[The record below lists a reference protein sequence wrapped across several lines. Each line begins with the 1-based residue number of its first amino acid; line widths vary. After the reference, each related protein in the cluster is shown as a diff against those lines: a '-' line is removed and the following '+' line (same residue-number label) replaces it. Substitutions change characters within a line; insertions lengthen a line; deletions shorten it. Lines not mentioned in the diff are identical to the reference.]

1 MGCNELGRE
10 SVQLRAHSKRD
21 GAESDMAELFRLFT
35 QIALSRKGPQDL
47 PASPLLLAL
56 TVVGYF
62 LVNYVVNLLMPTVD
76 VWRLHL
82 LVDVAF
88 TLAWYAILLRAFGK
102 SERFLQTATAIFGYQ
117 IVIAPLWITAAYFL
131 RRYSDDTVMQLPA
144 AVIGLL
150 LLFWVVRAGGYILKA
165 ALELPLIAC
174 VVLII
179 LQGLAGQLV
188 LYAMMPTDA
197 NPLNETSTV
206 QPDKRT

>member
-1 MGCNELGRE
+1 MT
-10 SVQLRAHSKRD
+10 
-21 GAESDMAELFRLFT
+21 ELFRLFA

-56 TVVGYF
+56 TVLGYF
-62 LVNYVVNLLMPTVD
+62 LVNYVVNLLMPAVEA
-76 VWRLHL
+76 WRLHL
-82 LVDVAF
+82 LVDVGF

-102 SERFLQTATAIFGYQ
+102 PERFLQTATAIFGYQ
-117 IVIAPLWITAAYFL
+117 IVIAPLWIAAAYFL
-131 RRYSDDTVMQLPA
+131 RRYTDDAVLQLPA
-144 AVIGLL
+144 AVIGLA
-150 LLFWVVRAGGYILKA
+150 LLFWVIRAGGYILKA

-188 LYAMMPTDA
+188 LLAMLPTDA
-197 NPLNETSTV
+197 NPLNEPAVV